1 MNFVNLKYRL
11 RLFFLYFLVSIVIY
25 KNRYKIKSFKEVLLS
40 KIKKIQLFKI
50 YSIII
55 EYSLDSLT
63 GKIVAC
69 HVAEVGSRPTPRA
82 KIRGLA

>member
-1 MNFVNLKYRL
+1 MNFVNLKYSL
-11 RLFFLYFLVSIVIY
+11 RLFFLFILIIIPNYENKY
-25 KNRYKIKSFKEVLLS
+25 KNKSFKVVLLS